1 MADKFIDIQVSHEDE
16 EKILHALRRVEDNA
30 HAQSRE
36 FVNDMARCAQRWL
49 VTTVPVH
56 DGYLLKHIQ
65 REPPT
70 WLPGGAGGGG
80 EWEAIVGIKG
90 GRSFHPWYV
99 EFGTGIYAGRG
110 MIYPRISKALRLEKR
125 PPEIDSK
132 GRITRY
138 KFRRWVRGQEGQHYF
153 YETWRAL
160 NIYAVPRLPS
170 RIMSR
175 D

>member
-1 MADKFIDIQVSHEDE
+1 MADKFIDIEVSRTDE
-16 EKILHALRRVEDNA
+16 EQILRVLNRVEDNA
-30 HAQSRE
+30 HSQSRE
-36 FVNDMARCAQRWL
+36 FVNDMSRFAQRWL

-56 DGYLLKHIQ
+56 DEYLLRHVQ

-80 EWEAIVGIKG
+80 EWESIVGIKG

-110 MIYPRISKALRLEKR
+110 MIYPRITRALRLEKQS
-125 PPEIDSK
+125 PELDSK
-132 GRITRY
+132 GRVTRY

-160 NIYAVPRLPS
+160 TIYAIPRLPS